1 MGGPVVSVLKPILL
15 LAFLC
20 GCEFCHRFGKM
31 IDEVPIHTLHVIDHD
46 HGARTL
52 TQLLCDVALD
62 LSVGMHFFTA
72 RTDVVLSRTMCAR
85 RAGGG
90 GADFRAEPV

>member
-1 MGGPVVSVLKPILL
+1 
-15 LAFLC
+15 
-20 GCEFCHRFGKM
+20 M

-52 TQLLCDVALD
+52 AQLLCDVALD

-72 RTDVVLSRTMCAR
+72 RTDVVSAGPCAR
-85 RAGGG
+85 AGQEGG
-90 GADFRAEPV
+90 GADSRAEPV